1 MTDEILTLSFTT
13 IVVNNAKYEARDV
26 FYLYVDSHCC
36 IFSSSLLLK
45 LLIYAEKG
53 SIEQRANPET

>member
-26 FYLYVDSHCC
+26 FDSYVGSHCC

-45 LLIYAEKG
+45 LLI
-53 SIEQRANPET
+53 